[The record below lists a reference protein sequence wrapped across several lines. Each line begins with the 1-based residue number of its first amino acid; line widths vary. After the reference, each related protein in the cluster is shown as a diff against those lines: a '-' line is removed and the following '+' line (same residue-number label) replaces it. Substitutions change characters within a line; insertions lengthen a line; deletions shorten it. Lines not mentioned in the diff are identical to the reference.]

1 MMNEEIG
8 IIIENLEDCITTKK
22 VHIFNTLGGIIGSD
36 PQCAFCVQ
44 NKREEI
50 QKQHIKISFEE
61 GFFTISPMQGAS
73 VFYGD
78 SFSEM
83 KGDYET
89 VINIGDT
96 FRAGDITFRF
106 ASIKEVNE
114 LLASNRVEIKDISND
129 TGMDEI
135 EIKPRGQVKTSDFQE
150 KQNIKE
156 KLLGEKKYDIMENNI
171 DYTEIIN
178 INKQQTQ
185 DFQYANILKALQ
197 QSLQDLKSKQKSA
210 TLNEYA
216 NINIKD
222 FESIIENIPLIK
234 STRLMNTLVL
244 SLIAKELYSPI
255 FEEMEEDIFIKYL
268 QSAIQGNIKED
279 KILFENLAIKAL
291 ENYIKKL

>member
-1 MMNEEIG
+1 MFT
-8 IIIENLEDCITTKK
+8 NLK
-22 VHIFNTLGGIIGSD
+22 
-36 PQCAFCVQ
+36 
-44 NKREEI
+44 
-50 QKQHIKISFEE
+50 IKNFKSIVDYDFE
-61 GFFTISPMQGAS
+61 FKPFTILSGTNSSGKSS
-73 VFYGD
+73 VIQSILFY
-78 SFSEM
+78 SYHS
-83 KGDYET
+83 
-89 VINIGDT
+89 N
-96 FRAGDITFRF
+96 ADIYLEEYLGNFG
-106 ASIKEVNE
+106 N
-114 LLASNRVEIKDISND
+114 
-129 TGMDEI
+129 
-135 EIKPRGQVKTSDFQE
+135 GQVKTSDFQE

-156 KLLGEKKYDIMENNI
+156 KLLGEKKYDIMENNT

>member
-1 MMNEEIG
+1 
-8 IIIENLEDCITTKK
+8 
-22 VHIFNTLGGIIGSD
+22 
-36 PQCAFCVQ
+36 
-44 NKREEI
+44 
-50 QKQHIKISFEE
+50 
-61 GFFTISPMQGAS
+61 
-73 VFYGD
+73 
-78 SFSEM
+78 
-83 KGDYET
+83 
-89 VINIGDT
+89 
-96 FRAGDITFRF
+96 
-106 ASIKEVNE
+106 
-114 LLASNRVEIKDISND
+114 
-129 TGMDEI
+129 
-135 EIKPRGQVKTSDFQE
+135 
-150 KQNIKE
+150 
-156 KLLGEKKYDIMENNI
+156 MENNI
-171 DYTEIIN
+171 DYTKIIN

>member
-1 MMNEEIG
+1 MYY
-8 IIIENLEDCITTKK
+8 K
-22 VHIFNTLGGIIGSD
+22 V
-36 PQCAFCVQ
+36 
-44 NKREEI
+44 
-50 QKQHIKISFEE
+50 
-61 GFFTISPMQGAS
+61 
-73 VFYGD
+73 
-78 SFSEM
+78 
-83 KGDYET
+83 
-89 VINIGDT
+89 
-96 FRAGDITFRF
+96 
-106 ASIKEVNE
+106 
-114 LLASNRVEIKDISND
+114 
-129 TGMDEI
+129 
-135 EIKPRGQVKTSDFQE
+135 
-150 KQNIKE
+150 
-156 KLLGEKKYDIMENNI
+156 
-171 DYTEIIN
+171 
-178 INKQQTQ
+178 
-185 DFQYANILKALQ
+185 NILKALQ